1 MVDTICE
8 TISTGYDTIYE
19 LEFDDSC
26 MRECD
31 RVETI
36 CTSTLSMMKTFK
48 KTLQDSISVY
58 YMASNVG
65 LWCPLKP
72 AIENELKA
80 TKRWIMAEDFERLK
94 AVRGAH
100 RKVVTKLTKQAEE
113 ILKNESLVSE
123 DYERLFVIYQQ
134 LDTKLQTLNDYDQ
147 KVLNVCDV
155 VDIENEIEESQ
166 QAVEK
171 VMGCE
176 RQKIDLKIKQ
186 RASESRDTWRDN
198 HSESNASTG
207 QAPSRTS

>member
-1 MVDTICE
+1 
-8 TISTGYDTIYE
+8 
-19 LEFDDSC
+19 
-26 MRECD
+26 
-31 RVETI
+31 
-36 CTSTLSMMKTFK
+36 
-48 KTLQDSISVY
+48 
-58 YMASNVG
+58 
-65 LWCPLKP
+65 
-72 AIENELKA
+72 
-80 TKRWIMAEDFERLK
+80 MAEDLERLK

-100 RKVVTKLTKQAEE
+100 RRVLTKLTKQAEE

-186 RASESRDTWRDN
+186 RASESRDN